1 MTDMLVKLY
10 DLPDVY
16 SLLNQQTAQGVT
28 IRRALAPEK
37 HLLAAW
43 VRDEFEDYWASEV
56 EVALCQQPVS
66 CFIATH
72 QGQPIGFACYDTT
85 RRGFFGPT
93 GVSAAARGKGTGTAL
108 MLACLHD
115 MWAQGYGYAIIGD
128 AGPADY
134 YARAV
139 GAIAIPDSRPGV
151 YAGILRAS
159 GDKQ

>member
-10 DLPDVY
+10 DLPALPSAID
-16 SLLNQQTAQGVT
+16 QQSSQGII

-43 VRDEFEDYWASEV
+43 VRAEFEDYWASEV

-93 GVSAAARGKGTGTAL
+93 GVSATARGKGTGTAL
-108 MLACLHD
+108 MLACMHD

-134 YARAV
+134 YARTV
-139 GAIAIPDSRPGV
+139 GAISIPGSKPGV
-151 YAGILRAS
+151 YAGILRPS
-159 GDKQ
+159 QGE